1 MSFEIKPLEW
11 VYRSGF
17 QDWIA
22 ETILGCFYVE
32 ESLIPIWSFATGPN
46 NGCGSIEEGKRLA
59 EADYRSRLASALT
72 PASGESGLREED
84 EYKGWPE
91 TIPNDSMDVACARH
105 FCNDCFA
112 DFDVMF
118 IPFDVAGDD
127 REDGLDYV
135 VQGMVSHCPFC
146 GGLNIGDED
155 GEPRKHSPRCR
166 AALANPDGGGED
178 ADAAFMLSIGGRETT
193 SEDDCP
199 TRFVI
204 EHGGFSV
211 GLVCDMHEADLVV
224 NDHFVKGYPT
234 KQDVLDLCRIV
245 GIPARSSP

>member
-1 MSFEIKPLEW
+1 MRYEIKPLEW
-11 VYRSGF
+11 RPVT
-17 QDWIA
+17 DNPKNVLT
-22 ETILGCFYVE
+22 ETILGTIQVCFNTPMQRWLFLDDKLRFYCYD
-32 ESLIPIWSFATGPN
+32 SM
-46 NGCGSIEEGKRLA
+46 
-59 EADYRSRLASALT
+59 EAAKAAALGWYRNRLASALT
-72 PASGESGLREED
+72 PASGESGLRTALELILKAASEEPTLLPKRVD
-84 EYKGWPE
+84 AMNEIE
-91 TIPNDSMDVACARH
+91 HAIFVCAAEAH
-105 FCNDCFA
+105 GT
-112 DFDVMF
+112 VKF
-118 IPFDVAGDD
+118 IRDKAV
-127 REDGLDYV
+127 
-135 VQGMVSHCPFC
+135 
-146 GGLNIGDED
+146 
-155 GEPRKHSPRCR
+155 

-245 GIPARSSP
+245 GIPVRSSP